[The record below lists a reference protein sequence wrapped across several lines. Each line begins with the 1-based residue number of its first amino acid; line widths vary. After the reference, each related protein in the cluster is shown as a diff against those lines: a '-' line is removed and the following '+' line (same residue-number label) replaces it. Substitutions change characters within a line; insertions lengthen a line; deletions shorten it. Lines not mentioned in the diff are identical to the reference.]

1 MVKLSIIINIFV
13 VLILIGISYPASVK
27 QVSAQVSNNT
37 SVQNLNGTLSIS
49 IGNITPTQLKALDD
63 NRTLL
68 AGIVG
73 SAVAD
78 AIHAK
83 STASPSGSLAPQWKH
98 CFLGHLCMSIVI
110 STE

>member
-1 MVKLSIIINIFV
+1 MIKLSIIVIIFAV
-13 VLILIGISYPASVK
+13 LVLIGTSYPLQ
-27 QVSAQVSNNT
+27 QVSAQASNNT
-37 SVQNLNGTLSIS
+37 SVQNLNGTLTVS
-49 IGNITPTQLKALDD
+49 IGNITPMQLKILDD

-73 SAVAD
+73 SAVTD

-83 STASPSGSLAPQWKH
+83 ATASPSGNIAPQWKH
-98 CFLGHLCMSIVI
+98 CFLGHLCLSIVI

>member
-1 MVKLSIIINIFV
+1 MIKLSIIVSIFV
-13 VLILIGISYPASVK
+13 VLVLIGTSNALQ
-27 QVSAQVSNNT
+27 QVSAQVSNST
-37 SVQNLNGTLSIS
+37 SVQNLNGSLSIS
-49 IGNITPTQLKALDD
+49 IGNITPLQLKALDD

-73 SAVAD
+73 SSVAD

-83 STASPSGSLAPQWKH
+83 TTASPSGNIAPQWKH
-98 CFLGHLCMSIVI
+98 CFLGHLCLSIII

>member
-1 MVKLSIIINIFV
+1 ML
-13 VLILIGISYPASVK
+13 VLIEASYPLQ
-27 QVSAQVSNNT
+27 QVSAQASNST
-37 SVQNLNGTLSIS
+37 LVQNLNGTLTVS
-49 IGNITPTQLKALDD
+49 IGNITRMQLKALDD

-73 SAVAD
+73 SSVAD

-83 STASPSGSLAPQWKH
+83 ATASPSGNIAPQWKH
-98 CFLGHLCMSIVI
+98 CFLGHLCLSVVI

>member
-1 MVKLSIIINIFV
+1 MIKLSIIVSIFV
-13 VLILIGISYPASVK
+13 VLVLTGTSHAIQ
-27 QVSAQVSNNT
+27 QVSAQVSNST

-49 IGNITPTQLKALDD
+49 IGNITPTQLKILDD

-73 SAVAD
+73 SAIAD

-83 STASPSGSLAPQWKH
+83 ATASPSGSLPPQWKH

>member
-1 MVKLSIIINIFV
+1 MVKSQIIVSIFV
-13 VLILIGISYPASVK
+13 VLVVAGTSYHFQ
-27 QVSAQVSNNT
+27 QVSAQVSNST

-83 STASPSGSLAPQWKH
+83 ATASPSGTLAPQWKH
-98 CFLGHLCMSIVI
+98 CYIGHFCLSIVI

>member
-1 MVKLSIIINIFV
+1 MVKLSIIVSIFV
-13 VLILIGISYPASVK
+13 VLVLTWTSHTIQHVW
-27 QVSAQVSNNT
+27 AQVSNST

-49 IGNITPTQLKALDD
+49 IGNITPTQLKVLDD

-73 SAVAD
+73 SAIAD

-83 STASPSGSLAPQWKH
+83 VTASPSGTIAPQWKH
-98 CFLGHLCMSIVI
+98 CFLEHLCMSIVI

>member
-1 MVKLSIIINIFV
+1 MVKSQIIVSIFV
-13 VLILIGISYPASVK
+13 VLVVAGTSYHFQ
-27 QVSAQVSNNT
+27 QVSAQVSNST

-83 STASPSGSLAPQWKH
+83 ATASPSGTLAPQWKH
-98 CFLGHLCMSIVI
+98 CFLGHVCLSIVI

>member
-1 MVKLSIIINIFV
+1 MVKLSIIVSIFV
-13 VLILIGISYPASVK
+13 VLVLTGASYNVQHVWAQISNS
-27 QVSAQVSNNT
+27 T

-73 SAVAD
+73 SAIAD

-83 STASPSGSLAPQWKH
+83 ATASPSGTLAPQWKH

>member
-1 MVKLSIIINIFV
+1 MIKLSIIVSIFV
-13 VLILIGISYPASVK
+13 MLVLIEASYPLQQA
-27 QVSAQVSNNT
+27 SAQASNST
-37 SVQNLNGTLSIS
+37 LVQNLNGTLTVS
-49 IGNITPTQLKALDD
+49 IGNITPMQLKVLDD

-73 SAVAD
+73 SSVAD

-83 STASPSGSLAPQWKH
+83 ATASPSGNIAPQWKH
-98 CFLGHLCMSIVI
+98 CLLGHLCLSIVI

>member
-1 MVKLSIIINIFV
+1 MIKLSIIVSIFV
-13 VLILIGISYPASVK
+13 VLVLRGASYPLQ
-27 QVSAQVSNNT
+27 QVSAQAST

-49 IGNITPTQLKALDD
+49 IGNITPMQLKVLDD

-73 SAVAD
+73 SAVTD

-83 STASPSGSLAPQWKH
+83 ATASPAGTLAPQWKH
-98 CFLGHLCMSIVI
+98 CFLGHFCMSIVI